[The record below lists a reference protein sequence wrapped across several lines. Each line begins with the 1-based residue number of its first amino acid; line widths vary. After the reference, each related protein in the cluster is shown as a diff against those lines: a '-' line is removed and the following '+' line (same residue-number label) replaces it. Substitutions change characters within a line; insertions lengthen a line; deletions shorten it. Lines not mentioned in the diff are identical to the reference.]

1 VSSWERIAR
10 CPPLIDGATRYPR
23 TSQYKGMSLMRVASP
38 RRDHPARLLRAMVL
52 ALAAL
57 LGACHS
63 NTNTPAGTP
72 VVTMGGEGIS
82 ADFASYIAIVDAIT
96 LTRTDGT
103 LITLLGGGGTAPQEV
118 DFAQIGGQAEMAGA
132 PAAPSGTYTSATMTL
147 DFTNARV

>member
-1 VSSWERIAR
+1 
-10 CPPLIDGATRYPR
+10 
-23 TSQYKGMSLMRVASP
+23 P

-147 DFTNARV
+147 DFTNARVWVNQNGKPVQAPVTAFGGNPVYTVTITFDPSHP